1 MGRCARLAWEHAVD
15 ERGKA
20 TVARPGVMTGHLL
33 LGVLMEPDCA
43 GGLILA
49 KMRLDLAQAI
59 LATQFVLLHGR
70 RRDGSDKGNAPSTS
84 SGQALDPRTRATLLT
99 HEPTVEWEG
108 TPHTPAARSV
118 LDFALEEANLFSPTY
133 PIGTEH
139 ILLGLLRV
147 PEGIG
152 CRVLRYFGIE
162 LEAARAARDE
172 FWEVLRLAE

>member
-1 MGRCARLAWEHAVD
+1 MATEAHKELGMDRMGRCARLAWEHAVD
-15 ERGKA
+15 ERSKA
-20 TVARPGVMTGHLL
+20 TVARAGVMTGHLL

-70 RRDGSDKGNAPSTS
+70 RRDGSE
-84 SGQALDPRTRATLLT
+84 
-99 HEPTVEWEG
+99 EPPVEWEG

-118 LDFALEEANLFSPTY
+118 LDRALEEANLFSPTY

>member
-1 MGRCARLAWEHAVD
+1 MDRMGRCARLAWEHAVD
-15 ERGKA
+15 ERSKA

-43 GGLILA
+43 GGLVLA
-49 KMRLDLAQAI
+49 KLRLDLAQAI
-59 LATQFVLLHGR
+59 SATQFVLLHGR
-70 RRDGSDKGNAPSTS
+70 RREGSD
-84 SGQALDPRTRATLLT
+84 
-99 HEPTVEWEG
+99 EPTVEWEG
-108 TPHTPAARSV
+108 TPHTPAARAV
-118 LDFALEEANLFSPTY
+118 LGFAVEEANLFRPTY

-162 LEAARAARDE
+162 LDAVRAARDE
-172 FWEVLRLAE
+172 FWEVLRLTE

>member
-1 MGRCARLAWEHAVD
+1 MATEAQKELSMDRMGRCARLAWEHAVD
-15 ERGKA
+15 ERSKA
-20 TVARPGVMTGHLL
+20 TVVRPGVMTGHLL

-49 KMRLDLAQAI
+49 KMGLDLA
-59 LATQFVLLHGR
+59 LAEAHTRFALFYGR
-70 RRDGSDKGNAPSTS
+70 RRDSSD
-84 SGQALDPRTRATLLT
+84 
-99 HEPTVEWEG
+99 EPTVEWES
-108 TPHTPAARSV
+108 TTHTPAARSV
-118 LDFALEEANLFSPTY
+118 MDLALEEANLFSPTY